1 VAQIRKRGRE
11 SYLISVYLGKDA
23 KGKRR
28 YYSETFRGTEKEARY
43 RMSELEVKH
52 RRPSG
57 PKTAAM
63 AMGEYLERWLS
74 NIEGTVSDRALK
86 TYALHV
92 RHLVA
97 AVGNL
102 ALYGLTGFEL
112 KTRLKDYFKSLR
124 KPLAPA
130 TVKGIYGTARTAL
143 RAAKADG
150 VIADDL
156 AASLKPPRTPRKER
170 RVLNPGE
177 LVQLLGVAGE
187 FKHGLVIRVLALTG
201 LRLGEALG
209 LEWRDVDFDQ
219 GVLTVRQSVDVHTRK
234 VNDRLK
240 TAASARTL
248 ALDRET
254 LALLAEHKREQGK
267 AKVASLHSLV
277 FRAADGR
284 PLRARGV
291 QYALGRTLKKA
302 GLVRVRLHDLR
313 HTAGSLMLDAGQ
325 PLTSVSQFLGHSSTA
340 TTAAVYAHPVR
351 KGASLADVLKLE
363 PSRKEPQGF
372 TSQTADNSADS

>member
-1 VAQIRKRGRE
+1 
-11 SYLISVYLGKDA
+11 
-23 KGKRR
+23 
-28 YYSETFRGTEKEARY
+28 
-43 RMSELEVKH
+43 MSELEVKH

-57 PKTAAM
+57 PRVAAM
-63 AMGEYLERWLS
+63 TMGEYLERWLA
-74 NIEGTVSDRALK
+74 NIEETVSDRALK

-92 RHLVA
+92 KHLIA
-97 AVGNL
+97 ATGDL
-102 ALYGLTGFEL
+102 ALYGLIGFEL
-112 KTRLKDYFKSLR
+112 KTRLKDHFKSLR

-143 RAAKADG
+143 RAAKVDG

-156 AASLKPPRTPRKER
+156 AASLKAPRVPRKER

-177 LVQLLGVAGE
+177 LVRLLGVAGK

-201 LRLGEALG
+201 LRLSEALG

-219 GVLTVRQSVDVHTRK
+219 GVLTVRQSVDVRTRK
-234 VNDRLK
+234 INDRLK
-240 TAASARTL
+240 TPASSRTL
-248 ALDRET
+248 TLDQET
-254 LALLAEHKREQGK
+254 LALLAEHRREQGK
-267 AKVASLHSLV
+267 SRVVNLQGLV
-277 FRAADGR
+277 FRAEDGR
-284 PLRARGV
+284 PVREMAVRRAFWRM
-291 QYALGRTLKKA
+291 LNRA
-302 GLVRVRLHDLR
+302 GLVRIRVHDLR

-325 PLTSVSQFLGHSSTA
+325 PLATVSAFLGHSSTA

-351 KGASLADVLKLE
+351 KGASLAEILKLG